1 MVGWG
6 VSCIYY
12 LKLIVNLGTS
22 QQIKFM
28 KGLCLWSPK
37 LTCWPSLA
45 GYAIK
50 GVLQAREAKVSSASQ
65 NYVFNTF
72 NPGTLAADEGFL
84 LEKLNAVSQVLV
96 FILCDICV

>member
-12 LKLIVNLGTS
+12 PNLIVNLSIS

-37 LTCWPSLA
+37 LTCRPSMA

-65 NYVFNTF
+65 NSVFNAF
-72 NPGTLAADEGFL
+72 ISGTMAADGVFL
-84 LEKLNAVSQVLV
+84 LEKLNAMSQMLV
-96 FILCDICV
+96 FILYDSHV